1 MKISVVTPEKKV
13 LDMECVSCVLP
24 LYDGEIGI
32 ENNRSPLIGRVG
44 FGELRIKTESGTERY
59 YVDGGF
65 VEVLDNNISIM
76 TGNAIP
82 TTELNADEAS
92 KQLEEALAV
101 IATTDDV
108 FATKERKVKQA
119 RAKLRLAPRK

>member
-32 ENNRSPLIGRVG
+32 EKNRSPLIGRVG
-44 FGELRIKTESGTERY
+44 FGELRIKTETEQVNY

-65 VEVLDNNISIM
+65 VEVLDNNISVM
-76 TGNAIP
+76 TGRAVPIS
-82 TTELNADEAS
+82 ELDASEAE
-92 KQLEEALAV
+92 KQLTDALSIV
-101 IATTDDV
+101 ATTDDV
-108 FATKERKVKQA
+108 FASKERKVKQA
-119 RAKLRLAPRK
+119 RAKLRLANRK

>member
-1 MKISVVTPEKKV
+1 
-13 LDMECVSCVLP
+13 MECVSCVLP

-32 ENNRSPLIGRVG
+32 EKNRSPLIGRVG

-65 VEVLDNNISIM
+65 VEVLDNNISVM
-76 TGNAIP
+76 TGQAVPIS
-82 TTELNADEAS
+82 ELNADEAEQ
-92 KQLEEALAV
+92 QLEKALAV
-101 IATTDDV
+101 VATTEDV

-119 RAKLRLAPRK
+119 RAKLRLANRKLP